1 MKTSKWALL
10 VYIAIILFGVL
21 AAVPN
26 VLTSEQQA
34 KFGSYLPA
42 NPVTLGLDL
51 KGGSHLVLEV
61 DAAALRKAR
70 MDVLLNDTRA
80 ILRTAGERASAA
92 RLSGTTLTIT
102 LPDQA
107 TLDKILPEVRKLAT
121 PTTTLGFT
129 AGSADIDVATSGNLI
144 NVTLTEAG
152 INERMSAAVEQSLEI
167 IRRRVDQVG
176 VAEPLIQ
183 RVGGDRILVQLPGL
197 QDPTRLRQ
205 LLGSTA
211 QMSFHMVDQ
220 TVDPNSV
227 APRGVMILPGAN
239 DPGKYAVEERVAISG
254 DRLADAKAGF
264 DQRTNEPIVSFSFD
278 STGARQF
285 AEITQANVGKP
296 FAIVLDGKVLTAPV
310 IREPIIGGQGQISGN
325 FNPQEATVLSAL
337 LRSGALP
344 APLTIIEE
352 RTVGP
357 NLGSDSIRM
366 GLYTGLAGLA
376 AVVVLMQVLY
386 GSWGL
391 IANLGLVLHTVLTI
405 GLLGLLG
412 STLTLPGIA
421 GIILGIGMAVDANI
435 LINARIRE
443 ETAAGAGAMKAL
455 DVGFNKAYATIVDGN
470 MTTMVGM
477 ILLFMFGSGPVR
489 GFAITMIIGLAISM
503 FTSITFVRLLMREV
517 VIRRKMK
524 RIDIHSIFG
533 AVPGDP
539 ELLLHARPLY
549 RDCHVGLHLDRAR
562 SSCSSRRA
570 STTASTSSA
579 ASRSKRR
586 PRRRSTLP
594 SLREKME
601 GLNLGE
607 VALQEFG
614 QGTSVLVRVQ
624 RQPGGEE
631 VQTAA
636 LQQIRDGVAAVIA
649 GRQLR
654 AHGSGRPDGQHGAC
668 AVRLPRRRARHAGN
682 PDLYLV
688 ALRMAFC
695 RGRHCDAD
703 PGHHQDDRLLLAD
716 ADRLQPDGHRRG
728 ADADRLFGQRQGSGV
743 RPHAREHAQVQVDAV
758 LRPHRPLDQPGG
770 HAMHLHLGCRGSL
783 AAADGDLGWRYGKTV
798 RLADAIRRRRRD
810 DLVDLY
816 RRPDPAVPQ
825 PLVAGSRRRAGAR
838 CGNDAGNRSLK
849 PKRAPLRRPYCII
862 RR

>member
-1 MKTSKWALL
+1 MKTSKWALIVSTL
-10 VYIAIILFGVL
+10 LILFGVF

-26 VLTSEQQA
+26 VLTPEQQA
-34 KFGSYLPA
+34 KYGRYLPA

-61 DAAALRKAR
+61 DSAALRKAR
-70 MDVLLNDTRA
+70 MDALLNDTRA

-92 RLSGTTLTIT
+92 RLNGTTLTVT

-107 TLDKILPEVRKLAT
+107 ALDKVLPEVRKLAT
-121 PTTTLGFT
+121 PTSTLGFGT
-129 AGSADIDVATSGNLI
+129 GSSDIDVATSGQVI

-220 TVDPNSV
+220 TVDPNGV

-239 DPGKYAVEERVAISG
+239 DNNKYAVEERVAISG

-264 DQRTNEPIVSFSFD
+264 DQRTSEPIVSFSFD

-391 IANLGLVLHTVLTI
+391 IANLGLVLHTILTI

-443 ETAAGAGAMKAL
+443 ETAGGAGAMKAL

-477 ILLFMFGSGPVR
+477 VLLFMFGSGPVR

-503 FTSITFVRLLMREV
+503 FTSITFVRFLMREA
-517 VIRRKMK
+517 VIWRKMK
-524 RIDIHSIFG
+524 KIEIHSIFG
-533 AVPGDP
+533 KTWSMPTFSFMRGRYIAI
-539 ELLLHARPLY
+539 AMS
-549 RDCHVGLHLDRAR
+549 AFI
-562 SSCSSRRA
+562 
-570 STTASTSSA
+570 STSSIVLFFTPGLNYGIDFVGGIQVEA
-579 ASRSKRR
+579 TSKTPIDLGPLRS
-586 PRRRSTLP
+586 
-594 SLREKME
+594 KME

-636 LQQIRDGVAAVIA
+636 LQKIRDGVAEVIPDASFERTEVVGPTVSTELARSGFLAVGLGMLAILIYIWWRFEWHFAVGAIVTLILDITKMIGFFALLQIDFNLTAIA
-649 GRQLR
+649 
-654 AHGSGRPDGQHGAC
+654 
-668 AVRLPRRRARHAGN
+668 AVLTLIGYSVNDKVVVYDRMRENMRKYKTMPFSDLIDLSINQVVMRCIFTSVAVAASLLP
-682 PDLYLV
+682 
-688 ALRMAFC
+688 MAIWGGDTVKPF
-695 RGRHCDAD
+695 AW
-703 PGHHQDDRLLLAD
+703 PM
-716 ADRLQPDGHRRG
+716 
-728 ADADRLFGQRQGSGV
+728 LFGVIVATTSSIYIGGPILLFLNRYWKDRSATRTAGT
-743 RPHAREHAQVQVDAV
+743 
-758 LRPHRPLDQPGG
+758 PGTP
-770 HAMHLHLGCRGSL
+770 
-783 AAADGDLGWRYGKTV
+783 AAEA
-798 RLADAIRRRRRD
+798 
-810 DLVDLY
+810 
-816 RRPDPAVPQ
+816 
-825 PLVAGSRRRAGAR
+825 
-838 CGNDAGNRSLK
+838 
-849 PKRAPLRRPYCII
+849 
-862 RR
+862 

>member
-1 MKTSKWALL
+1 MKTSKWALM
-10 VYIAIILFGVL
+10 VYAVIILFGML

-34 KFGSYLPA
+34 KFGRYLPA

-61 DAAALRKAR
+61 DSAALRKAR
-70 MDVLLNDTRA
+70 MDTLLNDARA
-80 ILRTAGERASAA
+80 ILRKAGERASAA
-92 RLSGTTLTIT
+92 RLNGATLTIT
-102 LPDQA
+102 LPDQDA
-107 TLDKILPEVRKLAT
+107 LDKVLPEVRKLAA
-121 PTTTLGFT
+121 PASALGFGG
-129 AGSADIDVATSGNLI
+129 GSADIDVATSGTVI

-220 TVDPNSV
+220 SVDPNGV
-227 APRGVMILPGAN
+227 APRGVLILPGAN
-239 DPGKYAVEERVAISG
+239 DGRKYAVEERVAISG

-264 DQRTNEPIVSFSFD
+264 DQRTNEPIVSFTFD

-285 AEITQANVGKP
+285 AEVTQANVGKP
-296 FAIVLDGKVLTAPV
+296 FAIVLDGMVLTAPV
-310 IREPIIGGQGQISGN
+310 IREPILGGQGQISGN
-325 FNPQEATVLSAL
+325 YNPPEATVLSAL

-376 AVVVLMQVLY
+376 AVVVMMQVLY

-391 IANLGLVLHTVLTI
+391 IANLGLVLHTILTI

-443 ETAAGAGAMKAL
+443 ETAGGAGAMKAL

-517 VIRRKMK
+517 VIRSKMK
-524 RIDIHSIFG
+524 KINIHSIFG
-533 AVPGDP
+533 QVWNIPNFSFMRGRYIAI
-539 ELLLHARPLY
+539 ATS
-549 RDCHVGLHLDRAR
+549 AII
-562 SSCSSRRA
+562 
-570 STTASTSSA
+570 STSSIVLFFTPGLNYGIDFVGGIQVEA
-579 ASRSKRR
+579 TSKA
-586 PRRRSTLP
+586 PIDLAV
-594 SLREKME
+594 LRKKME
-601 GLNLGE
+601 DLNLGE

-624 RQPGGEE
+624 RQPGGEA

-636 LQQIRDGVAAVIA
+636 LQEIRNGVAEVIPDASFERTEVVGPTVSTELARSGFLAVGLGMLAILIYIWWRFEWHFAVGAIVTLVLDITKMIGFFSLMQIDFNLTAIA
-649 GRQLR
+649 AVLTLIGYSVNDKVVVYDRMRENLR
-654 AHGSGRPDGQHGAC
+654 KYKTMPFSDLIDLSINQVIMRC
-668 AVRLPRRRARHAGN
+668 IFTSLAVAASLLPMAIWGGDTVKPFAWPMLFGVV
-682 PDLYLV
+682 V
-688 ALRMAFC
+688 ATTSSIYIGGPILLFLSRYWK
-695 RGRHCDAD
+695 
-703 PGHHQDDRLLLAD
+703 DRSATRTAD
-716 ADRLQPDGHRRG
+716 AP
-728 ADADRLFGQRQGSGV
+728 
-743 RPHAREHAQVQVDAV
+743 
-758 LRPHRPLDQPGG
+758 
-770 HAMHLHLGCRGSL
+770 
-783 AAADGDLGWRYGKTV
+783 AAEA
-798 RLADAIRRRRRD
+798 
-810 DLVDLY
+810 
-816 RRPDPAVPQ
+816 
-825 PLVAGSRRRAGAR
+825 
-838 CGNDAGNRSLK
+838 
-849 PKRAPLRRPYCII
+849 
-862 RR
+862 

>member
-1 MKTSKWALL
+1 MRISKWHL
-10 VYIAIILFGVL
+10 VVYAAITLFGVL

-26 VLTSEQQA
+26 ILTPAQQA
-34 KFGSYLPA
+34 TFGHYFPA
-42 NPVTLGLDL
+42 RPVTLGLDL

-61 DAAALRKAR
+61 DSAALRKAR
-70 MDVLLNDTRA
+70 MDALLNDARA
-80 ILRTAGERASAA
+80 ILRRAGERASAA

-102 LPDQA
+102 LADQA
-107 TLDKILPEVRKLAT
+107 ALDKVLPEVRKLAT
-121 PTTTLGFT
+121 PTSALGFAT
-129 AGSADIDVATSGNLI
+129 GASDIDVTTSGT
-144 NVTLTEAG
+144 VVSVALTEAG

-220 TVDPNSV
+220 TVDPNGV

-325 FNPQEATVLSAL
+325 FSPQEATVLSAL

-366 GLYTGLAGLA
+366 GLYTGAAGFI
-376 AVVVLMQVLY
+376 AVVLLMVVLY
-386 GSWGL
+386 STWGL
-391 IANLGLVLHTVLTI
+391 IANVGLVLHTILTI
-405 GLLGLLG
+405 GVLGLLG

-489 GFAITMIIGLAISM
+489 GFAITMIIGIAISM
-503 FTSITFVRLLMREV
+503 FTSITVVRLLMRDA

-524 RIDIHSIFG
+524 KIEIHSIFG
-533 AVPGDP
+533 RVWSLPSFSFMRGRFIAIGTSAVI
-539 ELLLHARPLY
+539 
-549 RDCHVGLHLDRAR
+549 
-562 SSCSSRRA
+562 S
-570 STTASTSSA
+570 TASIILFFTPGLNYGIDFVGGIQVEATSQTPIDLA
-579 ASRSKRR
+579 TVRK
-586 PRRRSTLP
+586 
-594 SLREKME
+594 KME
-601 GLNLGE
+601 DLNLGE

-631 VQTAA
+631 AQTAA
-636 LQQIRDGVAAVIA
+636 LAQIREGVAEVIPDANFERTEVVGPTVSTELARSGFLAVGLGMLAILIYIWWRFEWHFAVGAIA
-649 GRQLR
+649 TLILDITKMIGFFSLMQIDFNLT
-654 AHGSGRPDGQHGAC
+654 AIA
-668 AVRLPRRRARHAGN
+668 
-682 PDLYLV
+682 
-688 ALRMAFC
+688 
-695 RGRHCDAD
+695 
-703 PGHHQDDRLLLAD
+703 
-716 ADRLQPDGHRRG
+716 
-728 ADADRLFGQRQGSGV
+728 
-743 RPHAREHAQVQVDAV
+743 AV
-758 LRPHRPLDQPGG
+758 LTLIGYSVNDKVVVYDRMRENLRKYKTMPFSDLIDLSINQVIMRCIFTSVAILASLLPMAIWGG
-770 HAMHLHLGCRGSL
+770 
-783 AAADGDLGWRYGKTV
+783 DTV
-798 RLADAIRRRRRD
+798 KPFAWPMIFG
-810 DLVDLY
+810 V
-816 RRPDPAVPQ
+816 V
-825 PLVAGSRRRAGAR
+825 VATTSSIYIGGPILLFLSRWWKDRETA
-838 CGNDAGNRSLK
+838 
-849 PKRAPLRRPYCII
+849 RAPGAAGTPATES
-862 RR
+862 

>member
-1 MKTSKWALL
+1 MRISKWHLL
-10 VYIAIILFGVL
+10 TYAAIILFGVL

-26 VLTSEQQA
+26 VLTPQQQEV
-34 KFGSYLPA
+34 FGRFLPA
-42 NPVTLGLDL
+42 KPVTLGLDL

-61 DAAALRKAR
+61 DSAALRKAR
-70 MDVLLNDTRA
+70 MDTLLNDARA

-92 RLSGTTLTIT
+92 RLAGTTLTIT
-102 LPDQA
+102 LADQA
-107 TLDKILPEVRKLAT
+107 ARDKVLPEVRKLAA
-121 PTTTLGFT
+121 PTGTLGFST
-129 AGSADIDVATSGNLI
+129 GASDIDVSSSGDTI
-144 NVTLTEAG
+144 TVVLTEAG

-227 APRGVMILPGAN
+227 PPRGVMILPGAN
-239 DPGKYAVEERVAISG
+239 DDNRYAVEERVAISG

-278 STGARQF
+278 STGARLF
-285 AEITQANVGKP
+285 ADITKANVGKP

-366 GLYTGLAGLA
+366 GLYTGLAGFV
-376 AVVVLMQVLY
+376 AVVLLMQVLY
-386 GSWGL
+386 SSWGL
-391 IANLGLVLHTVLTI
+391 IANVGLILHTIMTI
-405 GLLGLLG
+405 GVLGLLG

-443 ETAAGAGAMKAL
+443 ETAGGAGAMKAL
-455 DVGFNKAYATIVDGN
+455 DLGFNRAYATIVDGN

-489 GFAITMIIGLAISM
+489 GFAITMIIGIAISM
-503 FTSITFVRLLMREV
+503 FTSITVVRLLMRDV
-517 VIRRKMK
+517 VTRRKMK
-524 RIDIHSIFG
+524 KIEIHSIFG
-533 AVPGDP
+533 KVWSLPSFSFMRGRYIAIGTSAVISTASIILFFTPGLNYGIDFVGGIQVEATSKDP
-539 ELLLHARPLY
+539 IDLSTL
-549 RDCHVGLHLDRAR
+549 RAR
-562 SSCSSRRA
+562 
-570 STTASTSSA
+570 
-579 ASRSKRR
+579 
-586 PRRRSTLP
+586 
-594 SLREKME
+594 ME
-601 GLNLGE
+601 GLELGE

-631 VQTAA
+631 AQTAA
-636 LQQIRDGVAAVIA
+636 LQKVRDGVAEVIPDANFERTEVVGPTVSTELARSGFLAVGLGMLAILIYIWWRFEWHFAVGAIVTLILDITKMIGFFSLMQIDFNLTAIA
-649 GRQLR
+649 SVLTLIGYSVNDKVVVYDRMRENLR
-654 AHGSGRPDGQHGAC
+654 KYKTMPFSELIDLSINQVIMRCIFTSIAIVASL
-668 AVRLPRRRARHAGN
+668 LPMAIWGGDTVKPFAWPMIFGVI
-682 PDLYLV
+682 V
-688 ALRMAFC
+688 ATTSSIYIGGPILLFLSRWFK
-695 RGRHCDAD
+695 
-703 PGHHQDDRLLLAD
+703 DRE
-716 ADRLQPDGHRRG
+716 
-728 ADADRLFGQRQGSGV
+728 GV
-743 RPHAREHAQVQVDAV
+743 RAPK
-758 LRPHRPLDQPGG
+758 GG
-770 HAMHLHLGCRGSL
+770 QIAEG
-783 AAADGDLGWRYGKTV
+783 
-798 RLADAIRRRRRD
+798 
-810 DLVDLY
+810 
-816 RRPDPAVPQ
+816 
-825 PLVAGSRRRAGAR
+825 
-838 CGNDAGNRSLK
+838 
-849 PKRAPLRRPYCII
+849 
-862 RR
+862 